1 MPVGISS
8 YLSNK
13 ILDHVCRNTAY
24 TPPSTVYARIHTGQP
39 GAAGT
44 SNGSSITTRIAT
56 TFAAAAAGQIAM
68 SNTPEFTLSGNETIT
83 HVSFWDAATGGNF
96 LWSSQAT
103 TAKSGGNGDI
113 IRISTNTLSL
123 GPIAS

>member
-1 MPVGISS
+1 MPVGISN

-13 ILDHVCRNTAY
+13 LLDHATGRSPYSA
-24 TPPSTVYARIHTGQP
+24 PSAVYAKIHTGQP
-39 GAAGT
+39 GASGT
-44 SNGSSITTRIAT
+44 SNPSSVTTRIAS
-56 TFAAAAAGQIAM
+56 TFAAAAAGSIAM
-68 SNTPEFTLSGNETIT
+68 NNTPEFTLSGNETIT

-103 TAKSGGNGDI
+103 AAKSGGNGDI
-113 IRISTNTLSL
+113 IRISTNTLGL

>member
-1 MPVGISS
+1 MPVGISN

-13 ILDHVCRNTAY
+13 ILDHVCRNAAY
-24 TPPSTVYARIHTGQP
+24 TPPATVYARIHTGQP

-44 SNGSSITTRIAT
+44 ANGSSVATRIAT
-56 TFAAAAAGQIAM
+56 TFAAAVAGSISM
-68 SNTPEFTLSGNETIT
+68 SNTPEFTLTGTETIT

-103 TAKSGGNGDI
+103 VSKGGGSGDI
-113 IRISTNTLSL
+113 IRVATNTLSL